1 MKKEICIIKY
11 EKDYGANAF
20 TIRGA
25 KLFMFVIVVLFL
37 LLFFLFFFFCFILFI
52 FSLISNSA
60 VKEATHI

>member
-20 TIRGA
+20 AIWGA
-25 KLFMFVIVVLFL
+25 KLFMFVIVVLF

>member
-20 TIRGA
+20 TIWGA

-37 LLFFLFFFFCFILFI
+37 LLFLFFFFCFILFI

>member
-20 TIRGA
+20 TIWGA